1 MWAECEQCV
10 CVCVLVRGGGRGMLI
25 AEQEEMGRKGNQKR
39 LEESVPE
46 RTHMP
51 QILQE
56 CKRELNCQTLCRAP
70 FLQEPL

>member
-1 MWAECEQCV
+1 
-10 CVCVLVRGGGRGMLI
+10 MLI

-51 QILQE
+51 EIL
-56 CKRELNCQTLCRAP
+56 
-70 FLQEPL
+70 